1 MCQTPSRWL
10 GLPLG
15 LTNGRSG
22 PPPQLHH
29 GRRPFSRK
37 PPQFLTI
44 SKSPPKFLPTFMKT
58 PPMFYH
64 CEEQTSIFAHF
75 QEATTIF
82 TKKFKLI
89 CFSRFCIFLSIQWEF
104 FTRLS
109 ISFFGIKNDLF
120 ESTLDRSQS
129 QSFALACQVNTCG
142 KNGIEARFS
151 NLGQC
156 LEQKRHRWGRR

>member
-58 PPMFYH
+58 PPMLWRTNLNFRPFSKSH
-64 CEEQTSIFAHF
+64 HNFH
-75 QEATTIF
+75 
-82 TKKFKLI
+82 KNFKLI

-129 QSFALACQVNTCG
+129 QSCALACQVNTCG

-156 LEQKRHRWGRR
+156 LEQKRHRWGRP